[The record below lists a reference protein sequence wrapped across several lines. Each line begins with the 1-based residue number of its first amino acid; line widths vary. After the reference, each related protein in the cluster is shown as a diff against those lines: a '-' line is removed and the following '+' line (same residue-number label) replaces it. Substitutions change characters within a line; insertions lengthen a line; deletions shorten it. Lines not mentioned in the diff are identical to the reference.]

1 MQSSPAVILSDTN
14 TPTDMQAP
22 EGTGPTPQTTEPI
35 VNPAE
40 TPETLTDPSPE
51 PNLDPADQT
60 PNHQDDHKQ
69 AEPSDNTAEPK
80 HNGLR
85 HTTNTVRAPEST
97 DPGSTTNTTTAATTT
112 TAGSKSNGTASNHRP
127 AEERKKTAIVDE
139 RDDPKAPLP
148 ECIEVGII

>member
-14 TPTDMQAP
+14 TPTAMQAP
-22 EGTGPTPQTTEPI
+22 EGTEATPQMTEPI

-40 TPETLTDPSPE
+40 TPETPTDPSPE
-51 PNLDPADQT
+51 PNLDLADQT
-60 PNHQDDHKQ
+60 PSHQDDHKQ

-85 HTTNTVRAPEST
+85 HTANTVRAPEST
-97 DPGSTTNTTTAATTT
+97 DTGSTANTTTAATT
-112 TAGSKSNGTASNHRP
+112 GSKSHGTGVSSNNRP
-127 AEERKKTAIVDE
+127 ADERKKTAIVDE

-148 ECIEVGII
+148 ECIEVDII